1 MKFPLS
7 LVLSM
12 TFFVLKN
19 KIVGKKRFPLVL
31 ALEPTHRCNL
41 FCQGCGR
48 IREYRDSL
56 GQILTLKECVAAV
69 DEVKAPVVTITGG
82 EPLLYS
88 EIDALVKEILK
99 KRRRHI
105 FLATNG
111 LLLKGFLDKV
121 QPHPRLNLVLH
132 LDGLAETHDRL
143 CGRPG
148 TFEKVIEGIHEAKS
162 KGFRVVTNTV
172 IYKETTMTE
181 LEALFAYLNALRVDG
196 MLVTPAFSFQ
206 GLESD
211 IFLTQDE
218 IHPRLKSIHAFAKR
232 FKLLSTP
239 LYFKFVAG
247 ERDIPCTPWGYVTLV
262 PQGWKSPCV
271 FLTDRY
277 DKRFKEFMDQTPW
290 ERYGRGKDP
299 RCAHCMFH
307 GGIES
312 TITLGAGF
320 GSFKDV
326 VEIARWYFS

>member
-1 MKFPLS
+1 MRFPLS
-7 LVLSM
+7 LVLST

-19 KIVGKKRFPLVL
+19 KIAGKERFPLVL

-48 IREYRDSL
+48 IREYRDSF
-56 GQILTLKECVAAV
+56 GQILTFEQALAAV
-69 DEVKAPVVTITGG
+69 DEIKAPVVAITGG
-82 EPLLYS
+82 EPLLYP
-88 EIDALVKEILK
+88 EIDALVREVL

-111 LLLKGFLDKV
+111 ILLQGFLNRV

-132 LDGLAETHDRL
+132 LDGLAETHDKL

-148 TFEKVIEGIHEAKS
+148 TFEKVIEGIEEAKR

-172 IYKETTMTE
+172 IYKGTTIEE
-181 LEALFAYLNALRVDG
+181 LEALFAYLTALQIDG
-196 MLVTPAFSFQ
+196 MLVTPAFSFP
-206 GLESD
+206 GVESD
-211 IFLTQDE
+211 ISLTQKE
-218 IHPRLKSIHAFAKR
+218 IHRRSRSIHATASR
-232 FKLLSTP
+232 FKLLGTP
-239 LYFKFVAG
+239 LYFRFLKG
-247 ERDIPCTPWGYVTLV
+247 ERNIPCTPWGYVTIV

-277 DKRFKEFMDQTPW
+277 YRTFKELMEETPW

-299 RCAHCMFH
+299 RCEYCMFH
-307 GGIES
+307 GGVES

-326 VEIARWYFS
+326 LEMVTWYFS